1 MPLPPLMITGTPA
14 WADEVAAHM
23 DGTMQTLRYADV
35 APADYITR
43 LADDGAALILVNGDT
58 ADWRFWATSLRA
70 SPATRR
76 IPVVVVA
83 VDAAVREQAGNA
95 SVQLA
100 VAPAD
105 LLGQLPGLL
114 LGLARVMP
122 PETLARLDDQCAG
135 PLPAEG
141 RHAIE
146 KFNASEFFEQHE
158 LFEAMW
164 RAEPGPVR
172 NLYQG
177 VLQVGVAYYQIL
189 RGNQSGALK
198 MLLRSL
204 QWLALLP
211 DVCQGIDVA
220 ALKAD
225 SARVRAELERVGAEG
240 LDQFDRSLLR
250 PVQWVEDWIDRVS
263 E

>member
-1 MPLPPLMITGTPA
+1 MFLPTLIITGSPS
-14 WADEVAAHM
+14 WAEAVTRRM
-23 DGTMQTLRYADV
+23 DGAMATLRYDDV
-35 APADYITR
+35 APVDYITR
-43 LADDGAALILVNGDT
+43 LADDGAALILVNGD
-58 ADWRFWATSLRA
+58 ADDWRFYATSLRT

-76 IPVVVVA
+76 IPVVAVA
-83 VDAAVREQAGNA
+83 DKADVRAQADRAN
-95 SVQLA
+95 VQLA
-100 VAPAD
+100 VASAD

-114 LGLARVMP
+114 LGMARIMT
-122 PETLARLDDQCAG
+122 PEARMQLDDQCAD
-135 PLPAEG
+135 PLPDEG

-177 VLQVGVAYYQIL
+177 VLQVGVAYYQVQ
-189 RGNQSGALK
+189 RGNASGALK

-204 QWLALLP
+204 QWLTPLP
-211 DVCQGIDVA
+211 DVCRGIDVA

-225 SARVRAELERVGAEG
+225 SARVRAELERLGPDG
-240 LDQFDRSLLR
+240 LDQLDRSLLR
-250 PVQWVEDWIDRVS
+250 PVRFIE